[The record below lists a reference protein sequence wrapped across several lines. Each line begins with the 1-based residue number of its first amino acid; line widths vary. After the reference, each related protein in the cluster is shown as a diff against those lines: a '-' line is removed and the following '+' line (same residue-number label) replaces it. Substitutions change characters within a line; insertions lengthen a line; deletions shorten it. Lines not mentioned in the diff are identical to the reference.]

1 MTRAIDLTTGV
12 AGAFAT
18 HVLAQLGVDVTRLE
32 PPDFAEAE
40 PPWSDV
46 LLRGQQRRTIE
57 LDTAAGRDE
66 ALTAIADVDL
76 LFEDFGPNGLTSR
89 GLSARRLRAANGDLT
104 VVSISPFGLTGPRR
118 HWKANDFLLQAAGGV
133 VQSSGWREGPPSA
146 LPPHQAESSAGLL
159 AAAMALAAVEGV
171 RRGERAPH
179 LDISIQEAMSTH
191 WTREISRYVH
201 LGAGLQRSGQQ
212 SGLQGFPHTAMAAD
226 GWLFLLALF
235 ASWEELAAF
244 LGLDEYLDQGWADA
258 TTRIERWP
266 ELAPRFEEQLRSRGR
281 YEWFE
286 DAASHRYT
294 FAPVEDTISVTETTH
309 AAARG
314 LFEPI
319 HTRDGPGLAP
329 RLPWTSTAHP
339 S

>member
-1 MTRAIDLTTGV
+1 VTKAVDLTTGV

-18 HVLAQLGVDVTRLE
+18 HVLAQLGVEVTRLE
-32 PPDFAEAE
+32 PPGFAETE
-40 PPWSDV
+40 PAWTDF
-46 LLRGQQRRTIE
+46 LLGGQQRRT
-57 LDTAAGRDE
+57 LDLRTPAGREEVLAAAVE
-66 ALTAIADVDL
+66 ADL
-76 LFEDFGPNGLTSR
+76 LFEDFGPGGLTSA
-89 GLSARRLRAANGDLT
+89 GLSARRLRRANGELT
-104 VVSISPFGLTGPRR
+104 IVSISPFGLTGPRR

-133 VQSSGWREGPPSA
+133 VQSSGWREAPPSA

-171 RRGERAPH
+171 RRDERASH

-212 SGLQGFPHTAMAAD
+212 SGLQGFPHTAMTAD

-244 LGLDEYLDQGWADA
+244 LGLDEYLDEGWADG
-258 TTRIERWP
+258 TTRIARWP

-286 DAASHRYT
+286 AAARHRYT
-294 FAPVEDTISVTETTH
+294 FAPVEDTISVTETPH
-309 AAARG
+309 AASRG

-319 HTRDGPGLAP
+319 DTRDGPGLAP
-329 RLPWTSTAHP
+329 RLPWTSTP
-339 S
+339 SG